1 MSNGLI
7 MLQTTNNVFNMT
19 LYDLVVPQSVPA
31 WIRVRVANQMS
42 EKSSDWGA
50 WLNMSNSGTVIINNE
65 WSLIVPV
72 FHWYYP
78 SLCVRYM
85 LGIAISVQYLR
96 YCNYYVVCS
105 YVEKDLIIY
114 LI

>member
-1 MSNGLI
+1 MIGFLESLDDFYLMSNGLI

-50 WLNMSNSGTVIINNE
+50 WLNMSNSGKVKGTHLLTCHNV
-65 WSLIVPV
+65 
-72 FHWYYP
+72 
-78 SLCVRYM
+78 
-85 LGIAISVQYLR
+85 
-96 YCNYYVVCS
+96 
-105 YVEKDLIIY
+105 
-114 LI
+114 